1 MGSEGRGWHGA
12 AAAGTDEGVG
22 GRAEKPTTTTTAVV
36 AAGAPA
42 DVPTSAA
49 SVDITLPLPEMT
61 PHIMQV
67 PWPSAAPSSPVFFL
81 ICPSVLAPGVGGCF
95 FFLFALMRR

>member
-67 PWPSAAPSSPVFFL
+67 PWPSAAPSSPVFFSDL
-81 ICPSVLAPGVGGCF
+81 PVCARAWRWGVF

>member
-1 MGSEGRGWHGA
+1 MGSEGRGWNG
-12 AAAGTDEGVG
+12 AAAGTGDGTS
-22 GRAEKPTTTTTAVV
+22 GREEKPTTTAAV
-36 AAGAPA
+36 AAVTPA

-67 PWPSAAPSSPVFFL
+67 PLLLPLYFDSPV
-81 ICPSVLAPGVGGCF
+81 LARV
-95 FFLFALMRR
+95 

>member
-1 MGSEGRGWHGA
+1 MGSEGRGWNGA
-12 AAAGTDEGVG
+12 GDGARG
-22 GRAEKPTTTTTAVV
+22 GEEKPTTTAAV

-49 SVDITLPLPEMT
+49 SVDISLPLPEMT

-67 PWPSAAPSSPVFFL
+67 PLPLPPVSCF
-81 ICPSVLAPGVGGCF
+81 PVLAH
-95 FFLFALMRR
+95 A

>member
-49 SVDITLPLPEMT
+49 SVDITLPLSEMT

-67 PWPSAAPSSPVFFL
+67 PWPSAAPSSPVFF
-81 ICPSVLAPGVGGCF
+81 F
-95 FFLFALMRR
+95 